1 MTELQSLLFAVCR
14 EPADDTPRLVVAD
27 WYEEHGDD
35 LYARFI
41 REQIAAA
48 REPACRPACA
58 SDDCAACA
66 RSRWIDRTNHSPVA
80 IAWRCLPPG
89 MVSACLVA
97 RGFAWRGLP
106 PGMVSAGSV
115 ARGFAFSWGGT
126 IEQYLAHRAAI
137 FARYPITGVWLS
149 ERHPT
154 QTPAGERWYREG
166 PTQLAQCAA
175 LPADLFDALEHGELR
190 TEAGEVCRL
199 YPYPYPSLAVES
211 ARNDLHAAAV
221 TVARRAL
228 GLPPLR
234 PGNFA

>member
-80 IAWRCLPPG
+80 IAWR
-89 MVSACLVA
+89 
-97 RGFAWRGLP
+97 GLP

-115 ARGFAFSWGGT
+115 ARGFAFSWAST
-126 IEQYLAHRAAI
+126 VEQYLAHRDVL
-137 FARYPITGVWLS
+137 FARYPVTSVRLS
-149 ERHPT
+149 ARHPLVRLT
-154 QTPAGERWYREG
+154 SSHSARWVRESDAYG
-166 PTQLAQCAA
+166 LGLGQHVV
-175 LPADLFDALEHGELR
+175 PADVFDALTGGLLTVE
-190 TEAGEVCRL
+190 TDTAGQTVGAYRDYVGGANRNL
-199 YPYPYPSLAVES
+199 LD

-221 TVARRAL
+221 AVAVARARV
-228 GLPPLR
+228 GLPPVR
-234 PGNFA
+234 PTHQIPHPESPE

>member
-1 MTELQSLLFAVCR
+1 VSELESLYWAVCMY
-14 EPADDTPRLVVAD
+14 PDDDTPRLVAAD
-27 WYEEHGDD
+27 WLDEHGDG

-48 REPACRPACA
+48 RGPWCERFCPEDGSCA
-58 SDDCAACA
+58 SCD
-66 RSRWIDRTNHSPVA
+66 RRRWINRTNGSAVA
-80 IAWRCLPPG
+80 LAWRALP
-89 MVSACLVA
+89 S
-97 RGFAWRGLP
+97 
-106 PGMVSAGSV
+106 GMVSAGSV

-234 PGNFA
+234 PGSFA